1 MPRKRLIYTHEFP
14 YHIVARSNNRDWFK
28 VELAE
33 VWEVFKEE
41 FIELNQSY
49 GFTGHGFVLM
59 SNHYHL
65 IASCSQDYDLGY
77 IMRILQTRTS
87 NRLNGLSGR
96 INHVYG
102 GRYKGSLIGDAFYYA
117 NVLKY
122 VFRNPVKAGL
132 CSRVEAWPYS
142 TVGDLL
148 KSSGSGIPTSCHV
161 FEKALFMNK
170 QEKSNWLNESFR
182 IEDDERIRKAL
193 TRTVFKLPQISKEQR
208 VPW

>member
-1 MPRKRLIYTHEFP
+1 MARKRLIYTPEYP

-33 VWEVFKEE
+33 VWKVFIEE
-41 FIELNQSY
+41 FIELNQCY
-49 GFTGHGFVLM
+49 GFTVHAFVLM

-142 TVGDLL
+142 TVGNSLTC
-148 KSSGSGIPTSCHV
+148 GESGIPTSCHV
-161 FEKALFMNK
+161 FEKSLFMHE
-170 QEKSNWLNESFR
+170 QEKRNWLNESFR